1 MAAKKK
7 TSKKPAKST
16 AKKASSK
23 KKAVKK
29 KVKAKSA
36 VSKRKATKTLAKKK
50 PAQNKPAARK
60 KTKKTKKAIV
70 VRRRRATLSAHV
82 TFPNEEARSSRSH
95 SAGQSG
101 DLQGLSGRAGADSQS
116 VDELVEEGNAFE
128 ADVVTGVEAAHDQR
142 REVRTREVPED
153 DVPQEYLDED

>member
-7 TSKKPAKST
+7 TSKKPVTS
-16 AKKASSK
+16 KKTSSK
-23 KKAVKK
+23 KKTVKK
-29 KVKAKSA
+29 KLKKKKLKKKSA
-36 VSKRKATKTLAKKK
+36 VSKRNVTKIPKKNKPAQKK
-50 PAQNKPAARK
+50 PATRK
-60 KTKKTKKAIV
+60 KKTVV
-70 VRRRRATLSAHV
+70 VRRRRATLSARV